1 MADTNI
7 SGSTSRASAYSRTL
21 TRVGLDALGGLV
33 AEAPETGNS
42 RVFRLGPL
50 SVRLETQAAAP
61 APAAHEQIT
70 EAARHLADQVRAF
83 NFKEEMDAG
92 ACYEALADHEPDG
105 MRVRQGSRGAHEEA
119 LDALDGLIETAP
131 QRTPAAVARAY
142 GVTERR
148 ARGTVPRMINA
159 QV

>member
-1 MADTNI
+1 MADMNI

-33 AEAPETGNS
+33 AEASETGSS

-50 SVRLETQAAAP
+50 SVRLETQAAAT
-61 APAAHEQIT
+61 APPVHEHIT

-92 ACYEALADHEPDG
+92 ACYEALAEQELDG
-105 MRVRQGSRGAHEEA
+105 AQARQGSRGAHEEA
-119 LDALDGLIETAP
+119 LDALEGLIEAVP

-142 GVTERR
+142 GVAERR
-148 ARGTVPRMINA
+148 ARGAAPRMINA
-159 QV
+159 RV